1 MYDVVVVGAGPAG
14 STASFLLAKKGFR
27 ILLLEKYSF
36 PRRKPCAAGLSKYS
50 LKLLR
55 ELELYSKE
63 YIVHEVSKSKVVFH
77 VIGEEFALSAGGEMT
92 TRELFDTYLARRAQ
106 NTGVKL
112 HEKESVQ
119 KILVK
124 EDYAEVHTNKAAYR
138 CKAVVLA
145 CGQPNRLGVGIGVKP
160 EYNKAVAFE
169 FDAPLPENYD
179 PEMTSFYF
187 ALDKDFYGYFWI
199 FPKGEYANYGVGTWI
214 STVERMKRKYG
225 NLYKWIE
232 HIVEETGLKIP
243 ELKHCFKNIKGGI
256 VPVYWGARPEDLVA
270 DRVLAVGDAATLVS
284 YTGEGICYALKSA
297 QIAASALEKLLEENR
312 LEKSDLLR
320 EYGAVLKKEILDELS
335 VTPQIDLAMRKLLKT
350 TVKLLKEDSEARELL
365 AKMIEHSISH
375 KEYYSKMKKKLL
387 KIKFIGSAVLEYLH
401 PSTP

>member
-124 EDYAEVHTNKAAYR
+124 EASSK
-138 CKAVVLA
+138 
-145 CGQPNRLGVGIGVKP
+145 
-160 EYNKAVAFE
+160 
-169 FDAPLPENYD
+169 
-179 PEMTSFYF
+179 
-187 ALDKDFYGYFWI
+187 
-199 FPKGEYANYGVGTWI
+199 
-214 STVERMKRKYG
+214 
-225 NLYKWIE
+225 
-232 HIVEETGLKIP
+232 LKIIP
-243 ELKHCFKNIKGGI
+243 GTFKK
-256 VPVYWGARPEDLVA
+256 V
-270 DRVLAVGDAATLVS
+270 T
-284 YTGEGICYALKSA
+284 
-297 QIAASALEKLLEENR
+297 
-312 LEKSDLLR
+312 
-320 EYGAVLKKEILDELS
+320 EIHHSPHL
-335 VTPQIDLAMRKLLKT
+335 
-350 TVKLLKEDSEARELL
+350 EARGVLSC
-365 AKMIEHSISH
+365 I
-375 KEYYSKMKKKLL
+375 
-387 KIKFIGSAVLEYLH
+387 FITDKYTVTQTIH
-401 PSTP
+401 RTRVPS